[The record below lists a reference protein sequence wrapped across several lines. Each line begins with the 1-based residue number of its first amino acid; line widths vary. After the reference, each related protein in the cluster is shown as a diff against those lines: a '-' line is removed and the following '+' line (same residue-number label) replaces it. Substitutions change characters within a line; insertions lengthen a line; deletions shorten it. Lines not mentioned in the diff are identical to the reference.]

1 MNRQMAFGI
10 QTASSPNDPSG
21 DTSFHFIEF
30 RMDSSSLLGSSNSA
44 ISKET
49 RPLAQFIFSSSVFGK
64 GGGQAVLPQ
73 ALCADYTQLA
83 FSLSHLRSLS
93 CLCTHTHPTSTASA
107 SVKCN
112 QTLAI
117 VTNTAKLPPGKLG
130 SKPHV
135 AGAQGSLLTHISLG
149 AGWGAAQ
156 VGRCEGLPRAERTF

>member
-1 MNRQMAFGI
+1 MVRWVSGWMNRQMAFGI

-49 RPLAQFIFSSSVFGK
+49 RPLAQFIFLSSVFGK

-73 ALCADYTQLA
+73 ALCAEDYTQLA

-93 CLCTHTHPTSTASA
+93 CLCTHTHT
-107 SVKCN
+107 
-112 QTLAI
+112 
-117 VTNTAKLPPGKLG
+117 
-130 SKPHV
+130 PHLH
-135 AGAQGSLLTHISLG
+135 SLSLG
-149 AGWGAAQ
+149 
-156 VGRCEGLPRAERTF
+156 